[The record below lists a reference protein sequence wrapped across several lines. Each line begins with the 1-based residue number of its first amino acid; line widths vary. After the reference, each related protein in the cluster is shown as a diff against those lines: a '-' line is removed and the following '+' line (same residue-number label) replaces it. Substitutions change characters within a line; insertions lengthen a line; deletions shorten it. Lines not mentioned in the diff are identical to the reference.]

1 MDITLSIEQQA
12 EEWVRAIKKA
22 ETKIKAEEEMKF
34 KKKAEEDETEMSLK
48 RLKRL
53 KREKPKK
60 TPRTPEKTP
69 RTPTPQKCRPLS
81 LNSQKKY
88 RCDCVYF
95 TDNIRVYRS
104 GVIERRQKPMMGP
117 ENWSVLSNWKT
128 IQHFTSNYRLYVV
141 KDLYKFCF
149 ENGPEPQYRRSKPYC

>member
-34 KKKAEEDETEMSLK
+34 LKKAEEEETEM
-48 RLKRL
+48 RLKRG
-53 KREKPKK
+53 RPKK
-60 TPRTPEKTP
+60 AKKDLERQH
-69 RTPTPQKCRPLS
+69 RKCRPLI
-81 LNSQKKY
+81 LNTQKKY

-104 GVIERRQKPMMGP
+104 GVIEHRQKPMLGP
-117 ENWSVLSNWKT
+117 EKWSVLPIESIP
-128 IQHFTSNYRLYVV
+128 IQHFTINYRMYVLR
-141 KDLYKFCF
+141 DTYKFCF
-149 ENGPEPQYRRSKPYC
+149 KNGPEPKPYY

>member
-34 KKKAEEDETEMSLK
+34 KKKAEEEETEM
-48 RLKRL
+48 RLKRG
-53 KREKPKK
+53 R
-60 TPRTPEKTP
+60 PEKKNKTTMD
-69 RTPTPQKCRPLS
+69 REHQRRK
-81 LNSQKKY
+81 KKY

-149 ENGPEPQYRRSKPYC
+149 ENGPEPQYRWSKPYC